1 MGRGTVDDTVCR
13 EKCEIGDAIWDLLE
27 IALSFLHFFLLEYCI
42 LYFVISLLS

>member
-27 IALSFLHFFLLEYCI
+27 IALSFLHFFGWNIAYYTL
-42 LYFVISLLS
+42 